1 MDRSCPKSIP
11 RIEPSGIRPGPPQER
26 SLLGPEAA
34 VEQAAGGSKKERVLP
49 DQEADLGQDWI
60 LRAMIAMAGADR
72 RLDTREVSL
81 IQRTYQDFEGK
92 TLTMLEIAGAAN
104 AYAKDG
110 DLLGEL
116 AAAASGLDMET
127 KEEIIRAAYV
137 ILLAD
142 DQIGGEERKKLQD
155 IAAALKVPEI
165 HFGAILEDL
174 AICLTPLKS

>member
-1 MDRSCPKSIP
+1 
-11 RIEPSGIRPGPPQER
+11 
-26 SLLGPEAA
+26 
-34 VEQAAGGSKKERVLP
+34 
-49 DQEADLGQDWI
+49 
-60 LRAMIAMAGADR
+60 MIAMAGADR
-72 RLDTREVSL
+72 RLETREVSL
-81 IQRTYQDFEGK
+81 IQRTYQDFGGK

-142 DQIGGEERKKLQD
+142 DQIAGEERKKLQD

-165 HFGAILEDL
+165 HFGAILDDL
-174 AICLTPLKS
+174 AICLTPLKA